1 MKGKV
6 IFPGSR
12 FKVRFLP
19 FDVTVVVA
27 PGTSLLDAVTQAGL
41 PIKAG
46 CGGAGMCGDC
56 LLRIKSGSCRV
67 RQSAAISENLRS
79 QGYVLACLAEVTENL
94 TVHLPQ
100 FQELSIQTITD
111 STFFREHRDEV
122 SGCCGPITLPEI
134 VADVIPSATDK
145 NIFGIACDVGTTT
158 VVVRLVDLR
167 TGKVLSTA
175 SGYNHQLKCGEDVI
189 SRIHYAQNPERLLEL
204 NNLIIA
210 TINRLIQRCLE
221 SIHGIFLDIY
231 FASVSGNTAMTYLL
245 LNMNPRDIQKDP
257 YASVLNRARFRTSRE
272 MGLKMNPEAVVLCAP
287 VVGSF
292 VGGDITAGLLCTPL
306 LRDAEKVS
314 LFIDVGTNGEL
325 VMGNKDW
332 MVTCACSAGP
342 AFEGGGTKCGMPAA
356 GGAIERI
363 QLNKGHIEYR
373 VLGNGK
379 PRGVCGSGL
388 VDLLSALFVQGYV
401 DRRGKLNKEKAGSRI
416 AETER
421 GEGFLIEEANRCYW
435 EKDLV
440 ITENDIANLIRT
452 KGAVFSACSLLLKNV
467 GLTFKDLAA
476 VYVAGGFGQY
486 LNIENAVR
494 IGLFPDLP
502 RDRFH
507 YLGNSSL
514 LGAFLILLS
523 DKNRD
528 LVNETAAKMT
538 YIELNTEP
546 GYMNE
551 YTGSLFLPH
560 TDMSLFPSVK
570 RVFENSEI
578 LKRQYPRPS

>member
-6 IFPGSR
+6 LFPGSR

-46 CGGAGMCGDC
+46 CGGGGTCGDC
-56 LLRIKSGSCRV
+56 LLLIKSGSCRV
-67 RQSAAISENLRS
+67 RPSAAISENLRT
-79 QGYVLACLAEVTENL
+79 QGYVLACLAEVSDNL

-100 FQELSIQTITD
+100 FQEMSIQSITD

-122 SGCCGPITLPEI
+122 SGCCGPVALPEI
-134 VADVIPSATDK
+134 VSDVIPSATDK

-158 VVVRLVDLR
+158 VVVQLVDLR
-167 TGKVLSTA
+167 IGKVLSTA
-175 SGYNHQLKCGEDVI
+175 SGYNHQLKCGEDVV
-189 SRIHYAQNPERLLEL
+189 SRIHYAQKPERLLEL
-204 NNLIIA
+204 NNLIVA
-210 TINRLIQRCLE
+210 TINRLIQKCLE

-231 FASVSGNTAMTYLL
+231 FASVSGNTTMTYLL
-245 LNMNPRDIQKDP
+245 LNMNPLDIQKDP
-257 YASVLNRARFRTSRE
+257 YASAMNRARFKTSRE
-272 MGLKMNPEAVVLCAP
+272 LGLKMNPEAVVLCAP
-287 VVGSF
+287 VVGSY

-306 LRDAEKVS
+306 LREAEKVS

-356 GGAIERI
+356 SGAIERI
-363 QLNKGHIEYR
+363 QLNKGNIEYR

-401 DRRGKLNKEKAGSRI
+401 DRSGKLNKEKAGFRI
-416 AETER
+416 ADTER
-421 GEGFLIEEANRCYW
+421 GEGFLIEEADRCYW

-467 GLTFKDLAA
+467 GLTFKDLDA
-476 VYVAGGFGQY
+476 VYIAGGFGQY
-486 LNIENAVR
+486 LNIENAVS
-494 IGLFPDLP
+494 IGLFPDIA

-528 LVNETAAKMT
+528 LVNETAGKMT

-546 GYMNE
+546 DYMNE

-570 RVFENSEI
+570 RVFDNIEDKPLN
-578 LKRQYPRPS
+578 

>member
-1 MKGKV
+1 MKGK
-6 IFPGSR
+6 ILFPRSR

-27 PGTSLLDAVTQAGL
+27 RGTSLLDAVTQAGL

-46 CGGAGMCGDC
+46 CGGGGTCGDC
-56 LLRIKSGSCRV
+56 LLRIESGSCQV
-67 RQSAAISENLRS
+67 RPSAAISENLRT
-79 QGYVLACLAEVTENL
+79 QGHVLACLAEVTDNL

-100 FQELSIQTITD
+100 FQELSIQSITD

-134 VADVIPSATDK
+134 VADVIPSASDK

-158 VVVRLVDLR
+158 VVVQLVDLR

-175 SGYNHQLKCGEDVI
+175 SGYNHQLKCGEDII

-231 FASVSGNTAMTYLL
+231 FASMSGNTTMTYLL
-245 LNMNPRDIQKDP
+245 LNMDPRDIQKDP
-257 YASVLNRARFRTSRE
+257 YASAPNRTRFRTSRE
-272 MGLKMNPEAVVLCAP
+272 LGLKMNPEAVVLCAP
-287 VVGSF
+287 LVGSY

-342 AFEGGGTKCGMPAA
+342 AFEGGGTKCGMLAA
-356 GGAIERI
+356 SGAIERI
-363 QLNKGHIEYR
+363 QLTKGNIEYR

-388 VDLLSALFVQGYV
+388 VDLLSALFVHGYV
-401 DRRGKLNKEKAGSRI
+401 DRSGKLNKEKAGSRI
-416 AETER
+416 VDTER
-421 GEGFLIEEANRCYW
+421 GEGFLIEEAARCYW

-440 ITENDIANLIRT
+440 LTENDIANLIRT

-467 GLTFKDLAA
+467 GLSFKDLDA

-486 LNIENAVR
+486 LNIENAVC
-494 IGLFPDLP
+494 IGLFPDLS

-514 LGAFLILLS
+514 LGAFLVLLS

-528 LVNETAAKMT
+528 LVNETAGKMT

-546 GYMNE
+546 DYMNE

-570 RVFENSEI
+570 RVF
-578 LKRQYPRPS
+578 